1 MMLLALESPNVPDQI
16 KLDWNTIRR
25 NAPFPQEAFQFVR
38 EGLAHTVKIFHGDGT
53 SSSERHVSGPQL
65 CLGLRD
71 YAVQTYGML
80 ALTVLSR
87 WGIRSTADFGRIV
100 FAMIDAGLMRK
111 SDEDNLSDFVDV
123 FEFEEAFATAQ
134 LLA

>member
-1 MMLLALESPNVPDQI
+1 VPDQI
-16 KLDWNTIRR
+16 KLDWTAIRR

-38 EGLAHTVKIFHGDGT
+38 EGLAHTVKMFHGDGT

-71 YAVQTYGML
+71 YAIQTYGML

-87 WGIRSTADFGRIV
+87 WGIRSTGDFGRIV

-111 SDEDNLSDFVDV
+111 SDDDTLTDFVDV
-123 FEFEEAFATAQ
+123 YDFEEAFAAAQ